1 MSFLFGAKLLT
12 AILLV
17 ITFYLL
23 CAGQALHTLLVMCRR
38 DTRGTWVR
46 ACYEL
51 LLFFHLVMGAATANS
66 LHAGYGIAILRLKT
80 ITIPIEMLL

>member
-1 MSFLFGAKLLT
+1 MSFLFGAKLPT

-17 ITFYLL
+17 IIFYLL

-38 DTRGTWVR
+38 DTRGAWIR

-51 LLFFHLVMGAATANS
+51 LLFFHLVMGAATAANRPQNRFLS
-66 LHAGYGIAILRLKT
+66 TGRSPT
-80 ITIPIEMLL
+80 MRPV